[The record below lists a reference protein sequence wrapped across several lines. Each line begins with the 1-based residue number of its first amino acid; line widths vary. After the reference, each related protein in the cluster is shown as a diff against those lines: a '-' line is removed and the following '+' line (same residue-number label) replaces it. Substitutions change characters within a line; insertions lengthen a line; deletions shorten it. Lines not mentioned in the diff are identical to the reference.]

1 MALEKKLNCTKGQKQ
16 ALDYIYIY
24 IYKFT
29 FDLIT
34 VLKSL
39 LDSLDTNSYTLNT
52 HELFIRLFLNFYM

>member
-24 IYKFT
+24 KFT

-39 LDSLDTNSYTLNT
+39 LDSLDKIPIHLIHINC
-52 HELFIRLFLNFYM
+52 